1 MTVSYSCPF
10 LEEPASRPW
19 GLLEMPVLAE
29 PKISLRVQKLPI
41 NIGGQTSL
49 LLSQCPAEMDAGHY
63 LPGEE
68 AAHQDAFPAWE
79 GLG

>member
-1 MTVSYSCPF
+1 
-10 LEEPASRPW
+10 
-19 GLLEMPVLAE
+19 MPVLAE

-41 NIGGQTSL
+41 NIGCQTSL
-49 LLSQCPAEMDAGHY
+49 LLSQCPAEMDAGHH
-63 LPGEE
+63 LSGEE